1 MPNYYEILG
10 VDKNATE
17 EELKKAYRT
26 LSKKY
31 HPDLNADPEA
41 EKKFK
46 EINEANQILSNP
58 EKRKVYDMTLENP
71 ASETHDFN
79 FDDLTKEQKEFAE
92 FLKKRVAL
100 ENFVKLKL
108 GYINII
114 LDAKSRIELDGLNDN
129 LSNETYFEQVKK
141 LTDETSSFCS
151 DLNDLIA
158 EVKEKDM
165 YYLVE
170 QITSAMDTLTSVINE
185 MPSSLEVLKAKEKQ
199 ASRIKRIL
207 LKISEVTMEAN
218 ANIKG
223 VENLLIEFYLNKIN
237 KFDYANYTKS
247 YFVVFND
254 SIAILDKLIPVA
266 HADEM
271 PEVENL
277 EKLQERC
284 KKCLDIL
291 NYNLYKSY
299 GQALYYLNEYENVY
313 SAWETIYK
321 PKIDKIAKMLE
332 KYPNNRRYESLY
344 RYALSIF
351 EEQSSIVDKAYSKAS
366 IIDMKMNDL
375 CPIFRGVEFDSLL
388 YFNNPSSHIKD
399 ILQSNF
405 EEEYLTA
412 AISAKEPSNVNYFV
426 EGFNFFHKIG
436 DKVENRKKV
445 INLYK
450 FNHGARIFSIVTF
463 FFSSY
468 ASLGVSISLAETT
481 EYALLRGKLIGG
493 LIATFIASIINMR
506 AFKFREEY
514 YLYRIESDKYLKKLL
529 HTKKKK

>member
-1 MPNYYEILG
+1 MMPNYYETLG

-17 EELKKAYRT
+17 EEIKKAYRA

-31 HPDLNADPEA
+31 HPDLNPNDPEA

-46 EINEANQILSNP
+46 EINTANQILSNP

-71 ASETHDFN
+71 TSDTIDFN

-114 LDAKSRIELDGLNDN
+114 LDAKSRIEIDGLNDI
-129 LSNETYFEQVKK
+129 LTNEAYYEQVKK
-141 LTDETSSFCS
+141 LADETSSFCS

-158 EVKEKDM
+158 EVKENDM

-170 QITSAMDTLTSVINE
+170 QITSAMETLISVINE

-207 LKISEVTMEAN
+207 LKISEVTMETI

-223 VENLLIEFYLNKIN
+223 LENLLIEFYLNNIN
-237 KFDYANYTKS
+237 KFDYANYAKS

-254 SIAILDKLIPVA
+254 SIATFDKLIPIA
-266 HADEM
+266 QADEM

-291 NYNLYKSY
+291 NYNLDEALNC
-299 GQALYYLNEYENVY
+299 GQALHSLNEYETVCI
-313 SAWETIYK
+313 AWDTIYN
-321 PKIDKIAKMLE
+321 PKIDKISKMLQ

-344 RYALSIF
+344 RYAISIF
-351 EEQSSIVDKAYSKAS
+351 EEQFYIVDKESDKV
-366 IIDMKMNDL
+366 DDFWMKDL
-375 CPIFRGVEFDSLL
+375 YPIFRGVDFD
-388 YFNNPSSHIKD
+388 YFDFYDPSWRIKNIFQND
-399 ILQSNF
+399 F
-405 EEEYLTA
+405 EDKYLTA
-412 AISAKEPSNVNYFV
+412 AISAKEPSNVEYLV
-426 EGFNFFHKIG
+426 GRFHKKG
-436 DKVENRKKV
+436 DKVEKRKKV
-445 INLYK
+445 IDLYK
-450 FNHGARIFSIVTF
+450 FNHRAGVFSQVTF
-463 FFSSY
+463 ILSDFATIGIGLSF
-468 ASLGVSISLAETT
+468 IETT
-481 EYALLRGKLIGG
+481 ENALLRGIIMVGFL
-493 LIATFIASIINMR
+493 ATAIASKINEWKFEPR
-506 AFKFREEY
+506 AEY
-514 YLYRIESDKYLKKLL
+514 YLDCIEDDKYLKKLL